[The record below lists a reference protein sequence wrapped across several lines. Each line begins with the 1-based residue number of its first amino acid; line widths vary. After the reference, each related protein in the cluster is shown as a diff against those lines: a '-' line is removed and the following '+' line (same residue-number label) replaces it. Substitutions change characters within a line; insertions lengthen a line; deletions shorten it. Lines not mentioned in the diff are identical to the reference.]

1 MVIFHSPNINF
12 ALNRGL
18 EDYFP
23 PNMGDSQGLCWGVLK
38 ILINLPC
45 KILESRL
52 RTVRP
57 SRMRWRMPARQKNA
71 ASAIMVHFSLL
82 DIDIT
87 WYNLYHTYQDSTWL
101 VTIRLVLCL
110 FSINGSL
117 NTGWSLWS
125 LWSLGQVSAMA
136 RWKGSPSIAGMPQA
150 TSIPGG
156 SYWILLTHQLWCHH
170 DQLKTCWKS
179 KGRL

>member
-18 EDYFP
+18 EDFFP

-87 WYNLYHTYQDSTWL
+87 WHNLYHTYQDSTWL

-117 NTGWSLWS
+117 NTGHGPYGPYGPLAKSPPWPGGKDRHP
-125 LWSLGQVSAMA
+125 SLGCLRQHRSLAVL
-136 RWKGSPSIAGMPQA
+136 IE
-150 TSIPGG
+150 
-156 SYWILLTHQLWCHH
+156 SYWLINYDATMIN
-170 DQLKTCWKS
+170 
-179 KGRL
+179 

>member
-1 MVIFHSPNINF
+1 MRYNGDIMVIFHSPNINF

-71 ASAIMVHFSLL
+71 TSAIMVHFSLL

-87 WYNLYHTYQDSTWL
+87 
-101 VTIRLVLCL
+101 
-110 FSINGSL
+110 
-117 NTGWSLWS
+117 
-125 LWSLGQVSAMA
+125 
-136 RWKGSPSIAGMPQA
+136 
-150 TSIPGG
+150 
-156 SYWILLTHQLWCHH
+156 
-170 DQLKTCWKS
+170 
-179 KGRL
+179 